1 MNLTYDKII
10 FHLKFSMKPYKLSP
24 TAGTISDYKIVGREK
39 EIANLLLLLDS
50 QSVVIEEMRRMGKT
64 LLVRKLAYKCH
75 DTNNKVLYFFLQ
87 STKDIFELTDMLF
100 ASLRKEQ
107 SFGKLKMAF
116 NGIRRLYNVLKPEE
130 VDLEVVSFKLP
141 EWKIKW
147 KDALNILLEDVA
159 NRNNEKDEILTI
171 ILDEFPVMLWDWIQD
186 GKANEAIEFLDVL
199 RKQRQTLEAKGKVR
213 FIICGSIGLQVVLKH
228 LKQKHNYM
236 GEPFNETET
245 FSLEAMSDEDTLF
258 LCECLYLSDYQIDTI
273 ENKAKY
279 FNKIIQFTNGLPF
292 YINKVFTILQ
302 QNYSAVLSDKNLESS
317 FTDLL
322 TSPNHLKTFNHLYDR
337 IKIYYPEKESVIML
351 QILNF
356 LANQKEIVQEN
367 KIVQSIDSEAI
378 MINEALLILVSEH
391 YLERSFDEHGRAYI
405 FKYEIFKKWWKL
417 NKA

>member
-1 MNLTYDKII
+1 
-10 FHLKFSMKPYKLSP
+10 MKPYKLSP
-24 TAGTISDYKIVGREK
+24 TAGTITDDKIVGREK
-39 EIANLLLLLDS
+39 EISNLLLLLDS

-64 LLVRKLAYKCH
+64 LFVKKLAYKCQ

-87 STKDIFELTDMLF
+87 GTKDIFELSDMLF

-107 SFGKLKMAF
+107 SYGKLKIAF
-116 NGIRRLYNVLKPEE
+116 NGIRKLYNTLKPET

-141 EWKIKW
+141 GWEIKW
-147 KDALNILLEDVA
+147 KDALNVLLEDIA
-159 NRNNEKDEILTI
+159 NRNNENDEILTI

-186 GKANEAIEFLDVL
+186 GKAQEAIEFLDIL

-245 FSLEAMSDEDTLF
+245 FSLEAMSDEDALF
-258 LCECLYLSDYQIDTI
+258 LCECLYLSDYQVDIVSDK
-273 ENKAKY
+273 EMY
-279 FNKIIQFTNGLPF
+279 FKKITEFTNGLPF

-302 QNYSAVLSDKNLESS
+302 QNYGGLLSEKSIQSS
-317 FTDLL
+317 FHDLL
-322 TSPNHLKTFNHLYDR
+322 TSPNHLKTFMHLYDR
-337 IKIYYPEKESVIML
+337 LKIYYPEKESAVML
-351 QILNF
+351 QVLNF
-356 LANQKEIVQEN
+356 LANQVEVTHES
-367 KIVQSIDSEAI
+367 KIIQSIDNEAI
-378 MINEALLILVSEH
+378 IINEALLVLVSEH
-391 YLERSFDEHGRAYI
+391 YLTRSFDENGRAYI